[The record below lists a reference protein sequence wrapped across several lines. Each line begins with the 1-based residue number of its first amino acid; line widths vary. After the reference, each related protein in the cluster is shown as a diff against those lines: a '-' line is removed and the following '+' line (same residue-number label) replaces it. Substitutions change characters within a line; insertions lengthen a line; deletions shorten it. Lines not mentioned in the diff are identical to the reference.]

1 MCPVGDK
8 TQNAIQPIPRLGY
21 FFADAQLLQQGL
33 THRSFSPKHN
43 ERLEFLGDSV
53 LNLIISGE
61 LYKRFGDLT
70 EGELTR
76 LRALLVREATLAGIA
91 RSIDLGSYLQLGGG
105 ELKSGGFDRDSILA
119 DAFEALLGAIYLDGG
134 LDAVTRVILKLYAE
148 RLECLDPSKVPKD
161 SKTELQEELQ
171 KSGRP
176 LPVYE
181 LRSIEGEPHTQQFF
195 VDCIVDNMPDVSGE
209 GSSRRNAE
217 QDAAAK
223 MLMHLRQR
231 ETR

>member
-1 MCPVGDK
+1 VVVAGSRRLS
-8 TQNAIQPIPRLGY
+8 ALSRRLG
-21 FFADAQLLQQGL
+21 FEFSDDTLLHRAL
-33 THRSFSPKHN
+33 THRSFSPDNN

-53 LNLIISGE
+53 LNLIVSTE
-61 LYKRFGDLT
+61 LYRRFHDLS

-76 LRALLVREATLAGIA
+76 LRAMLVREGTLADIA
-91 RSIDLGSYLQLGGG
+91 RSIELGEFLRLGGG

-119 DAFEALLGAIYLDGG
+119 DAFEALLGAIYSDGG
-134 LDAVTRVILKLYAE
+134 LDAVTRVILQLFAK
-148 RLECLDPSKVPKD
+148 RLESLDSSKVPKD

-171 KSGRP
+171 KLGRP

-181 LRSIEGEPHTQQFF
+181 LRSIEGEPHAQQFF
-195 VDCIVDNMPDVSGE
+195 VDCIVDSMPVVSGE

-231 ETR
+231 ETP

>member
-1 MCPVGDK
+1 VVGPSR
-8 TQNAIQPIPRLGY
+8 QFFELSGRLG
-21 FFADAQLLQQGL
+21 FEFADDTLLQRAL
-33 THRSFSPKHN
+33 THRSFSPDNN
-43 ERLEFLGDSV
+43 ERLEFLGDSI
-53 LNLIISGE
+53 LNLVVSTE
-61 LYKRFGDLT
+61 LYRYFQELS

-76 LRALLVREATLAGIA
+76 LRSMLVREATLADMA
-91 RSIDLGSYLQLGGG
+91 RSLELGEFLRLGGG

-148 RLECLDPSKVPKD
+148 RLESLDPSKVPKD

-223 MLMHLRQR
+223 MLMHLRR
-231 ETR
+231 RDAR

>member
-1 MCPVGDK
+1 VVAAGSRRLS
-8 TQNAIQPIPRLGY
+8 ALSRRLG
-21 FFADAQLLQQGL
+21 FEFSDDTLLHRAL
-33 THRSFSPKHN
+33 THRSFSPDNN

-53 LNLIISGE
+53 LNLIVSTE
-61 LYKRFGDLT
+61 LYRRFHDLS

-76 LRALLVREATLAGIA
+76 LRAMLVREGTLADIA
-91 RSIDLGSYLQLGGG
+91 RSIELGEFLRLGGG

-119 DAFEALLGAIYLDGG
+119 DAFEALLGAIYSDGG
-134 LDAVTRVILKLYAE
+134 LDAVTRVILQLFAK
-148 RLECLDPSKVPKD
+148 RLESLDSSKVPKD

-171 KSGRP
+171 KLGRP

-181 LRSIEGEPHTQQFF
+181 LRSIEGEPHAQQFF
-195 VDCIVDNMPDVSGE
+195 VDCIVDNMPVVSGE

-231 ETR
+231 ETP